1 MRVIDYRPAVDC
13 ARRAVDAGR
22 PIPDAVQDLLGLR
35 FWVRMPRCL
44 RSTRSGA
51 PRAGMIRHYVAALRE
66 HRAEQAAAAVILG
79 GAR

>member
-1 MRVIDYRPAVDC
+1 MRIIDYRPAIEA

-44 RSTRSGA
+44 RATRSGA
-51 PRAGMIRHYVAALRE
+51 PRAGMIRHYVGAMRA
-66 HRAEQAAAAVILG
+66 HCAEQTAATVILG
-79 GAR
+79 GDR